1 LHAQFTG
8 TSLLEHVSQTH
19 FPRAAGV
26 SGILRFGLRLAYAT
40 QCHVPHF
47 AALFD
52 GKTDLITV
60 PATL

>member
-1 LHAQFTG
+1 
-8 TSLLEHVSQTH
+8 
-19 FPRAAGV
+19 V